1 MSKKQHMDLSF
12 LKNVLLKNVDHHLS
26 LQQLLICWWKVW
38 P

>member
-1 MSKKQHMDLSF
+1 MDLNF
-12 LKNVLLKNVDHHLS
+12 LKNLLLKNADHHLS